1 MREVREVAAGGST
14 IHVLPVIRG
23 LTAEIATVRDAFSKV
38 KPDAVAVSLS
48 EEDIAGLRDL
58 PKDYEPELSRYDEIY
73 VTGLARFG
81 EVAAPPP
88 CYVAAVEIADSD
100 GTPIIPIDIDES
112 SYTEL
117 YCAAISGT
125 QLFRDST
132 RTWYLRK
139 RAFSADTPEEYVM
152 KVDRAFNNMRG
163 FKYIEMQR
171 ADWMAKALLE
181 AAPNHERLLAVIEFE
196 RMEDV
201 LRSMN
206 RQTDRSVNVEKS

>member
-23 LTAEIATVRDAFSKV
+23 LTSEIATVQSAFSKV

-48 EEDIAGLRDL
+48 EEDVAGLRNL

-73 VTGLARFG
+73 VSGLARYG

-88 CYVAAVEIADSD
+88 CYVATVEIADSE

-117 YCAAISGT
+117 YCAAVSGT

-139 RAFSADTPEEYVM
+139 RAFSAETAEEYVM

-171 ADWMAKALLE
+171 ADWMAKALLKV
-181 AAPNHERLLAVIEFE
+181 APEHDHLLAIIEFE

-201 LRSMN
+201 LRSIN
-206 RQTDRSVNVEKS
+206 RESEGPEDVEKS